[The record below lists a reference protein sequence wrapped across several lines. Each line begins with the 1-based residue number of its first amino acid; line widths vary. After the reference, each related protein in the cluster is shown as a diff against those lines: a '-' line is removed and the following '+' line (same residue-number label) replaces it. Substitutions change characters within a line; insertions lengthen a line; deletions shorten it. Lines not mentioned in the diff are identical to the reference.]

1 MISSMLKRDNQVL
14 WAAERERPDFA
25 GKEGD
30 DNFFDSMATTDEMV
44 REPDPHSLSALPDRG
59 AFVTQF
65 RSLSP
70 SCSSILRW

>member
-44 REPDPHSLSALPDRG
+44 REPGPHFLSALPDRG
-59 AFVTQF
+59 TSVTQF
-65 RSLSP
+65 RSPSH

>member
-44 REPDPHSLSALPDRG
+44 REPDSHSLSALPDREEPSS
-59 AFVTQF
+59 
-65 RSLSP
+65 RSFAHSLLRAALS
-70 SCSSILRW
+70 